1 MSRATGDY
9 AFFAVLAV
17 LFAAGGYV
25 GVALSS
31 HPKLEWFKLLNIVG
45 LACDLLGIIV
55 LSEIAIQ
62 SEKISQFFVDW
73 VAGFILWGQTV
84 LPLGAAIGA
93 WLLGNG
99 PSSSLVA
106 QFFVSFFVY
115 SLVLLA
121 VLEAC
126 VFGPG
131 ARMQFRV
138 VQRSRAFGLW
148 LLIVGTFVQLVAAFK
163 DLYA

>member
-1 MSRATGDY
+1 MSRSGNY
-9 AFFAVLAV
+9 AFFALLAV
-17 LFAAGGYV
+17 LFACGGYV
-25 GVALSS
+25 GVALSR

-73 VAGFILWGQTV
+73 VAGFVLWGQTV
-84 LPLGAAIGA
+84 APMGAAVGA
-93 WLLGNG
+93 WLLGDG
-99 PSSSLVA
+99 PSTSVVT
-106 QFFVSFFVY
+106 QFFLSFSVY
-115 SLVLLA
+115 SLTFLA
-121 VLEAC
+121 ILEGF

-131 ARMQFRV
+131 ARLQFV
-138 VQRSRAFGLW
+138 VAQRSRTFGLW

-163 DLYA
+163 DLHA